1 MPKHRTD
8 LTRGVPLP
16 STWVNS
22 LMEFVGTQYANF
34 RLRQQSPTAV
44 SVRAG
49 SDNDQAS
56 IAVGGAWRYVE
67 STVSAT
73 HPGGAAGTYDVWV
86 TAAEND
92 LSAVDPADAT
102 DYSFGV
108 VIRARVA
115 GAPSPPAAGL
125 SRRVGEVLWN
135 GTAIVA
141 VASVLPGTDDTRWR
155 AIPGLSRGFELA
167 GGDNF
172 GVGTQIVLRDGTI
185 ASMTAAGTGL
195 KAVEYLDAAD
205 FEVGGR
211 QLEVRLRV
219 AAEANAVA
227 VGQTVTCTFGFVAS
241 LSRGGSGVGVSISGP
256 SGLIDVNLVTP
267 PANAPS
273 RALSAGAVLADF
285 PASYFYVGVST
296 SGALAAGSRLSV
308 VATPEYRLN

>member
-195 KAVEYLDAAD
+195 KAVEYLDAAAIHYLQVLLRGAGYLRPTWRAHSSYTLTVRRAVRKFQLKHNLPVD
-205 FEVGGR
+205 GVVGPTTWR
-211 QLEVRLRV
+211 AIR
-219 AAEANAVA
+219 AA
-227 VGQTVTCTFGFVAS
+227 FD
-241 LSRGGSGVGVSISGP
+241 R
-256 SGLIDVNLVTP
+256 
-267 PANAPS
+267 
-273 RALSAGAVLADF
+273 R
-285 PASYFYVGVST
+285 
-296 SGALAAGSRLSV
+296 
-308 VATPEYRLN
+308 